1 MGKDFALIAGN
12 DIPTEREHAAISK
25 QGCNFSLR
33 SLPAPEYGVDYL
45 LEGRQGSWSSGV
57 QRRTR
62 RSSRGSR

>member
-45 LEGRQGSWSSGV
+45 LEERQGPWSSGV
-57 QRRTR
+57 QGRTG